1 MIASDAKVPNIAAA
15 RLWMTGNCRGSTTEV
30 VEKKNEK
37 KPTMA
42 VRKPIAAISN
52 ASLKRVVCKYPITC
66 AKPFR
71 FTVKFYLRA
80 ALAKCFSRPD
90 CGNLPR

>member
-30 VEKKNEK
+30 VDKKNEK

-52 ASLKRVVCKYPITC
+52 ASLKRVDCNIPDNLHQ
-66 AKPFR
+66 
-71 FTVKFYLRA
+71 TVSLCLQILSSRSIRE
-80 ALAKCFSRPD
+80 LFSRPD